1 MRDGLDGPIVLK
13 GIQHTEDALLAVK
26 YGVDGIVVSNH
37 GGLWP
42 FILLLSC
49 YPINAI

>member
-26 YGVDGIVVSNH
+26 YGVDGIVVSKTWRFMAFYSPS
-37 GGLWP
+37 LM
-42 FILLLSC
+42 LS
-49 YPINAI
+49 Y